1 MGIGISV
8 NRDTDAHGCFDPEL
22 GRDCGQHVSDGLG
35 AMLDAPSVE
44 PDHVGDVAAGLGLSV
59 DVERAIVS
67 RRESDAGE
75 PADRDRLIS
84 SPRPPL

>member
-1 MGIGISV
+1 
-8 NRDTDAHGCFDPEL
+8 
-22 GRDCGQHVSDGLG
+22 
-35 AMLDAPSVE
+35 MLDAPSVE